1 METDCTERMCR
12 VRLARNRESNWA
24 NEFLARAL
32 SCNYTLTCLTILLP
46 LNPAVF
52 QERVYLPT
60 APIPALFRHTD
71 LMHRDTAPLL
81 GNFTQLPVGFSN
93 FDQYF
98 SYLFFTSSSSSFF
111 LLLLPPLQLPRLPP
125 PRLPPPR
132 LPPHP
137 LLIVLHLDS
146 CLMMSRLMQPIIAL
160 TICE

>member
-52 QERVYLPT
+52 QERVYPQLL
-60 APIPALFRHTD
+60 PALFRHTD
-71 LMHRDTAPLL
+71 LMHRNTAPLH
-81 GNFTQLPVGFSN
+81 GNFTQSPIGFSN
-93 FDQYF
+93 FDKFFTYYYYYYF
-98 SYLFFTSSSSSFF
+98 STSDFSSSTSFSSSSFSSSSSSSSSSSAY
-111 LLLLPPLQLPRLPP
+111 
-125 PRLPPPR
+125 
-132 LPPHP
+132 
-137 LLIVLHLDS
+137 VLHMDA
-146 CLMMSRLMQPIIAL
+146 CLMMTRLMQPIIAL